1 VLAACL
7 PDLAMAGCQLQSKG
21 NAITHIVHIQF
32 DNVHFRRDNPNVP
45 SDLEQ
50 MPNLLNFL
58 EDNGTLL
65 TRHHTPLISHTAV
78 DILTALTGVYGDKFG
93 VPIGNSLRYY
103 NPDGSST
110 TAISFAYWTDPLD
123 SVAASPTDTTPQMID
138 QQGKTHPAP
147 WVPFTRAGCDVGAFS
162 TANIELENIGLDV
175 KTVFGAGS
183 PEAAEALANP
193 PDPATGASKA
203 VADFEGIA
211 IHCAQGSATCSTGR
225 PDLLPQEPGGYAGF
239 NGLFGNKYVAP
250 VVFGGPAVDLDNNPI
265 VDALGNAGFPGF
277 SPTASQTL
285 SYLAHMLE
293 VGVPVV
299 YGYISDAHDNHGIA
313 GGTYG
318 PGEAGYV
325 AQLASYN
332 TAFGEFF
339 ARLEGD
345 GITKANTLFI
355 FTADENDHFAG
366 GPPSPLNCDGV
377 TVPCTYAK
385 IGEVNADLRRVLNTE
400 TNDTTPFAVH
410 SDDAPTIYVT
420 GNPSQTD
427 PVTRTLEREMGGLTA
442 VNPITGNID
451 MLTQA
456 LADHAEQALL
466 HMITD
471 DPNRTPTFILFAN
484 PDYFL
489 FASSTTKCVPLSTC
503 FVENPQPT
511 FAWNHG
517 DFQEEITKTWLGMV
531 GPGVQQLGATDVIF
545 SDHTDVRPTM
555 LTLVGL
561 KDSYSHDGRALF
573 EVLEDAALPASLTK
587 YGMTLHLLADA
598 LKQINAPRGVLGM
611 TTLTGISTQALEGDD
626 ATYTQLEA
634 QINLLAAQR
643 NVIAGQMIPML
654 ENAEFNG
661 VPIDN
666 GAAAR
671 LINQAQALLK
681 SVK

>member
-1 VLAACL
+1 
-7 PDLAMAGCQLQSKG
+7 
-21 NAITHIVHIQF
+21 
-32 DNVHFRRDNPNVP
+32 VHFRRDNPNVP

-78 DILTALTGVYGDKFG
+78 DILTTLTGVYGDKFG
-93 VPIGNSLRYY
+93 VPIGNTLRYY

-110 TAISFAYWTDPLD
+110 GAVSFAYWTDPLD
-123 SVAASPTDTTPQMID
+123 SFSSTPTDTTPQMID

-175 KTVFGAGS
+175 TTVFGAGS
-183 PEAAEALANP
+183 PEAIEAAANP

-211 IHCAQGSATCSTGR
+211 VHCAQGSSVCATGR
-225 PDLLPQEPGGYAGF
+225 TDALPQEPGGYSGF
-239 NGLFGNKYVAP
+239 KGLFGNKSVAP
-250 VVFGGPAVDLDNNPI
+250 QVFGGPAVDLDGNPI
-265 VDALGNAGFPGF
+265 VDALGNPGFPGF
-277 SPTASQTL
+277 DPTASQTL

-293 VGVPVV
+293 ANVPVV
-299 YGYISDAHDNHGIA
+299 YGYIADAHDNHGPA

-325 AQLASYN
+325 AQLKAYN
-332 TAFGEFF
+332 DAFGKFF
-339 ARLEGD
+339 ARLESD
-345 GITKANTLFI
+345 GITKQNTLFI
-355 FTADENDHFAG
+355 ITADENDHFAG
-366 GPPSPLNCDGV
+366 GPPSPLNCDGI

-385 IGEVNADLRRVLNTE
+385 KGEVNADLRRVLNTE

-427 PVTRTLEREMGGLTA
+427 PVARTLEREMGALTT
-442 VNPITGNID
+442 VNPITGNTD

-471 DPNRTPTFILFAN
+471 DPNRTRTFILFAN

-489 FASSTTKCVPLSTC
+489 FASSTAKCVPLSSC
-503 FVENPQPT
+503 FVEGPG

-531 GPGVQQLGATDVIF
+531 GPGIKQMGATDQLF
-545 SDHTDVRPTM
+545 SDHTDIRPTM

-573 EVLEDAALPASLTK
+573 EVIDNAALPGSLTK
-587 YGMTLHLLADA
+587 YGTTLHQLADA
-598 LKQINAPRGVLGM
+598 LKQINAPRGLLGM
-611 TTLTGISTQALEGDD
+611 ATLTGISTQALEGDD

-634 QINLLAAQR
+634 EIDLLTAQR
-643 NVIAGQMIPML
+643 NVLVDQMIPML

-666 GAAAR
+666 SAASH
-671 LINQAQALLK
+671 LINQAHALLQ
-681 SVK
+681 SVE